1 MVYPSIMEWINRDS
15 LNPVETKIT
24 QVKKIL
30 FLFLLALPSTFAFKQ
45 DFSQPVQLSW
55 ETHFKGKA
63 DMRSPFFALTAMTWK
78 YSYESTV
85 YRNRVA
91 IKLKNNVSIDKTR
104 SWVKWDKIKDP
115 EISASLLHHEQGHA
129 DIQYILLLEA
139 ERVLKNRNYS
149 VNNYKAQ
156 ISELANQISNYFDTM
171 QRNYDE
177 ETEHGSNHKMQ
188 ARWDEIIQE
197 KIEESRTA
205 MAELQK

>member
-1 MVYPSIMEWINRDS
+1 M
-15 LNPVETKIT
+15 
-24 QVKKIL
+24 KKLPIFLL
-30 FLFLLALPSTFAFKQ
+30 FLMALPCTFAFKQ
-45 DFSQPVQLSW
+45 GLTEPVQLDW

-63 DMRSPFFALTAMTWK
+63 DLRSPFFALTAMTWK
-78 YSYESTV
+78 YSYSSTV
-85 YRNRVA
+85 YRNRVT
-91 IKLKNNVSIDKTR
+91 IKLKNEVSIDKTR

-115 EISASLLHHEQGHA
+115 EIRASLLHHEQGHA
-129 DIQYILLLEA
+129 NIQYVLLLEA

-149 VNNYKAQ
+149 VSNYKAQ
-156 ISELANQISNYFDTM
+156 ISELANQISDYFDTM

-188 ARWDEIIQE
+188 ARWDDIIQD

>member
-1 MVYPSIMEWINRDS
+1 MKKLIITIS
-15 LNPVETKIT
+15 LLIS
-24 QVKKIL
+24 
-30 FLFLLALPSTFAFKQ
+30 LPFTFSFREG
-45 DFSQPVQLSW
+45 FTEPVQLDW

-63 DMRSPFFALTAMTWK
+63 DASSPYLALTAMSWK

-91 IKLKNNVSIDKTR
+91 IKLKNEVDIDKNR

-115 EISASLLHHEQGHA
+115 QVRVDLLHHEQGHA

-149 VNNYKAQ
+149 VKNYKAQ
-156 ISELANQISNYFDTM
+156 ISQLANEISDYFDTM

-177 ETEHGSNHKMQ
+177 ETQHGSNHKMQ
-188 ARWDEIIQE
+188 ARWDKIIRD
-197 KIEESRTA
+197 KTEESRQA
-205 MAELQK
+205 SLADLQN

>member
-1 MVYPSIMEWINRDS
+1 MKRHIIS
-15 LNPVETKIT
+15 L
-24 QVKKIL
+24 
-30 FLFLLALPSTFAFKQ
+30 LFLLALPCTFAFKQ
-45 DFSQPVQLSW
+45 DFSEPIQLNW

-78 YSYESTV
+78 YSYSSTV

-91 IKLKNNVSIDKTR
+91 IKLKNDVSIDKTR

-115 EISASLLHHEQGHA
+115 EIRASLLHHEQGHA
-129 DIQYILLLEA
+129 DIQYVLLLEA

-149 VNNYKAQ
+149 VSNYKAQ

-177 ETEHGSNHKMQ
+177 ETEHGSNRKMQ
-188 ARWDEIIQE
+188 ARWDDIIQD

>member
-1 MVYPSIMEWINRDS
+1 MKRHIIS
-15 LNPVETKIT
+15 L
-24 QVKKIL
+24 
-30 FLFLLALPSTFAFKQ
+30 LFLLALPCTFAFKQ
-45 DFSQPVQLSW
+45 DFSGPIQLNW

-91 IKLKNNVSIDKTR
+91 IKLKNDVSIDKTR

-115 EISASLLHHEQGHA
+115 EIRASLLHHEQGHA
-129 DIQYILLLEA
+129 DIHYILLLEA
-139 ERVLKNRNYS
+139 ERVLKNRNYAVS
-149 VNNYKAQ
+149 NYKAQ

-188 ARWDEIIQE
+188 ARWDDIIQD

>member
-1 MVYPSIMEWINRDS
+1 M
-15 LNPVETKIT
+15 
-24 QVKKIL
+24 
-30 FLFLLALPSTFAFKQ
+30 
-45 DFSQPVQLSW
+45 
-55 ETHFKGKA
+55 
-63 DMRSPFFALTAMTWK
+63 
-78 YSYESTV
+78 
-85 YRNRVA
+85 
-91 IKLKNNVSIDKTR
+91 
-104 SWVKWDKIKDP
+104 
-115 EISASLLHHEQGHA
+115 
-129 DIQYILLLEA
+129 ILLLEA

>member
-1 MVYPSIMEWINRDS
+1 MKRLILSI
-15 LNPVETKIT
+15 
-24 QVKKIL
+24 
-30 FLFLLALPSTFAFKQ
+30 LFLLALPCTFAFKQ
-45 DFSQPVQLSW
+45 DLSQPVQLDW

-63 DMRSPFFALTAMTWK
+63 DTRSPFFALTAMTWK

-91 IKLKNNVSIDKTR
+91 IKLKNEVTIDKSR
-104 SWVKWDKIKDP
+104 SWVKFDKIKDP
-115 EISASLLHHEQGHA
+115 EIRASLLHHEQGHA
-129 DIQYILLLEA
+129 DIQYVLLLEA

-149 VNNYKAQ
+149 VTNYKAQ
-156 ISELANQISNYFDTM
+156 ISELANQISTYFDTM

-188 ARWDEIIQE
+188 ARWDDIIQE
-197 KIEESRTA
+197 KIEESRAA

>member
-1 MVYPSIMEWINRDS
+1 M
-15 LNPVETKIT
+15 
-24 QVKKIL
+24 KKHIIPL
-30 FLFLLALPSTFAFKQ
+30 LFLLALPCTFAFKQ
-45 DFSQPVQLSW
+45 DFSGPIQLNW

-63 DMRSPFFALTAMTWK
+63 DARSPFFALTAMTWK
-78 YSYESTV
+78 YSYSSTV

-91 IKLKNNVSIDKTR
+91 IKLKNDVSIDKTR

-115 EISASLLHHEQGHA
+115 EIRASLLHHEQGHA
-129 DIQYILLLEA
+129 DIQYVLLLEA

-149 VNNYKAQ
+149 VSNYKAQ
-156 ISELANQISNYFDTM
+156 ISELANQISDYFDTM

-188 ARWDEIIQE
+188 ARWDDIIQE

>member
-1 MVYPSIMEWINRDS
+1 M
-15 LNPVETKIT
+15 
-24 QVKKIL
+24 KKIL
-30 FLFLLALPSTFAFKQ
+30 IAFLFLLVLPCTFAFKQ
-45 DFSQPVQLSW
+45 DFSQPVQLDW
-55 ETHFKGKA
+55 ETHFKGKP

-91 IKLKNNVSIDKTR
+91 IKLQNDVSIDKNR

-115 EISASLLHHEQGHA
+115 EIRASLLHHEQGHA
-129 DIQYILLLEA
+129 NIQYVLLLEA

-188 ARWDEIIQE
+188 ARWDEIIQN